1 MNTIG
6 FSNFRRFATFPEMDL
21 GDITLLVGGNN
32 SGKSTLVKALL
43 LCVDNLKLMSSY
55 TKTNIFEFGAPKFRF
70 DANEWHDVKI
80 KTFSRAIHNK
90 PVPVIDLG
98 SDEEKTELPSEM
110 RFVFTIGSFRFV
122 FDVYGERDGDEVT
135 GEVSYI
141 SIEDRGNMVKYDV
154 SFKSH
159 DMCYS
164 VLGST
169 SERETLIKRLYRD
182 YKSAKEELEKL
193 SDEGNDIAAISSQSE
208 KVASL
213 EKRIEEFVNP
223 DDNELPEDFDYEQAL
238 RQQFRNFHA
247 HEYTTTSWDYLPL
260 EFYYSQL
267 NGNLLV
273 DLIGN
278 FIQFAK
284 NPGAAAP
291 KDIEDPNE
299 YGVAMQ
305 EYMRIKAARKD
316 LLQEEDKMRKSQ
328 EDLKALL
335 NSFKIE
341 YITAH
346 AANQNTIYNT
356 ADRNDYIAQ
365 TVHGFV
371 RAKIAR
377 GQKEYAFVTDWM
389 RKFGVGHDFD
399 VISIDGEA
407 YRVKIKDEDNSTVNL
422 ADKGM
427 GSIQLMILLLRL
439 ATILREYEPQN
450 IVALEESDQLRY
462 PTIIIEEPEQNLHP
476 KVQSQLADLFLYL
489 NREYFCRFLIETH
502 SEYIIRKTQVIV
514 AEQDYKNENDMK
526 EHNPFMVYF
535 FEPNASDRP
544 RRMDYAVSGA
554 FKEKFGE
561 GFFDE
566 ASKWDMTIIRK
577 EFELK
582 KKAKK

>member
-1 MNTIG
+1 MSTIG

-90 PVPVIDLG
+90 PVSVIDLG

-135 GEVSYI
+135 GDVSYI
-141 SIEDRGNMVKYDV
+141 SIEDRGNMVKYDI

-159 DMCYS
+159 NMCYS

-193 SDEGNDIAAISSQSE
+193 SDEGSDIAAISSQSE

-238 RQQFRNFHA
+238 RQQFLKFHA
-247 HEYTTTSWDYLPL
+247 HEYTTTSWENLPL

-267 NGNLLV
+267 KGNLLV
-273 DLIGN
+273 DLIVN

-305 EYMRIKAARKD
+305 EYMRIQAARED
-316 LLQEEDKMRKSQ
+316 LKQEEDKIRKSQ

-335 NSFKIE
+335 DSFRIE

-371 RAKIAR
+371 RAKIGR
-377 GQKEYAFVTDWM
+377 GQKEYVFVTDWM
-389 RKFGVGHDFD
+389 RKFGVGRDFD

-407 YRVKIKDEDNSTVNL
+407 YRVKIKDKDDSTVNL

-489 NREYFCRFLIETH
+489 NKEYHCKFVVETH
-502 SEYIIRKTQVIV
+502 SEYLIRKTQVLV
-514 AEQDYKNENDMK
+514 AREGYEDEASMKNN
-526 EHNPFMVYF
+526 NPFKVYYF
-535 FEPNASDRP
+535 DGENKDKSYYSMEYRTD
-544 RRMDYAVSGA
+544 G
-554 FKEKFGE
+554 KFSNEFGT
-561 GFFDE
+561 GFFDT
-566 ASKWDMTIIRK
+566 ASNLA
-577 EFELK
+577 FELF
-582 KKAKK
+582 

>member
-6 FSNFRRFATFPEMDL
+6 FNNFRRFATFPEIDL

-98 SDEEKTELPSEM
+98 SDEEKTELPNEM
-110 RFVFTIGSFRFV
+110 SFVFTIGTFRFII
-122 FDVYGERDGDEVT
+122 DVYGEREGDEVT

-159 DMCYS
+159 KMCYF

-193 SDEGNDIAAISSQSE
+193 SDKGSDIAAISSQSE

-223 DDNELPEDFDYEQAL
+223 DDKELPEDFDYEQAL
-238 RQQFRNFHA
+238 RQQFRNFYA
-247 HEYTTTSWDYLPL
+247 HEYTTTSWYDLPL

-299 YGVAMQ
+299 YGAAIQ
-305 EYMRIKAARKD
+305 EYMYIQAARKE

-439 ATILREYEPQN
+439 ATILREYEPQY
-450 IVALEESDQLRY
+450 IVALEENQLRY

-476 KVQSQLADLFLYL
+476 KVQSQLAELFRDL
-489 NREYFCRFLIETH
+489 NRDYHCNFLIETH
-502 SEYIIRKTQVIV
+502 SEYLIRKTQVLV
-514 AEQDYKNENDMK
+514 ARESYEDEASMKNN
-526 EHNPFMVYF
+526 NPFKVYYF
-535 FEPNASDRP
+535 DGENKDKPYYSMEYRTD
-544 RRMDYAVSGA
+544 G
-554 FKEKFGE
+554 KFSNEFGT
-561 GFFDE
+561 GFFDT
-566 ASKWDMTIIRK
+566 ASNLA
-577 EFELK
+577 FELF
-582 KKAKK
+582 

>member
-305 EYMRIKAARKD
+305 EYMRIQAARED
-316 LLQEEDKMRKSQ
+316 LKQEEDKIRKSQ

-514 AEQDYKNENDMK
+514 AEQDYKNENDMM

>member
-6 FSNFRRFATFPEMDL
+6 FNNFRRFATFPEMDL

-305 EYMRIKAARKD
+305 EYMRIQAARED
-316 LLQEEDKMRKSQ
+316 LKQEEDKIRKSQ

-365 TVHGFV
+365 TVHVFV

-489 NREYFCRFLIETH
+489 NKEYHCKFVVETH
-502 SEYIIRKTQVIV
+502 SEYLIRKTQVLV
-514 AEQDYKNENDMK
+514 SKENFEDNFSMK
-526 EHNPFMVYF
+526 ENNPFMVYYF
-535 FEPNASDRP
+535 DGED
-544 RRMDYAVSGA
+544 
-554 FKEKFGE
+554 EKKPYYPMEYRTDGNFSNEFGT
-561 GFFDE
+561 GFFDAATKLLYE
-566 ASKWDMTIIRK
+566 I
-577 EFELK
+577 L
-582 KKAKK
+582 

>member
-6 FSNFRRFATFPEMDL
+6 FNNFRRFATFPEMDL

-43 LCVDNLKLMSSY
+43 LCVDNLKLMSSS
-55 TKTNIFEFGAPKFRF
+55 TNAPKFRF

-90 PVPVIDLG
+90 PVPV
-98 SDEEKTELPSEM
+98 ELPSEM

-141 SIEDRGNMVKYDV
+141 SIEDRGNMVKYDI

-159 DMCYS
+159 NMCYS

-193 SDEGNDIAAISSQSE
+193 SDEGSDIAAISSQSE

-213 EKRIEEFVNP
+213 ERRIEEFVNP
-223 DDNELPEDFDYEQAL
+223 DDKELPEDFDYEQTL

-247 HEYTTTSWDYLPL
+247 HEYTTTSWYDLPL

-299 YGVAMQ
+299 YGVAM
-305 EYMRIKAARKD
+305 EKYMYIQAARKD
-316 LLQEEDKMRKSQ
+316 LLQEEDKIRKSQ

-377 GQKEYAFVTDWM
+377 GQKEYTFVTDWM

-427 GSIQLMILLLRL
+427 GSIQLMILLLSL

-450 IVALEESDQLRY
+450 IVALKESDHLRY

-476 KVQSQLADLFLYL
+476 KVQSLLADLFLYL
-489 NREYFCRFLIETH
+489 NKEYHCKFVVETH
-502 SEYIIRKTQVIV
+502 SEYLIRKTQVLV
-514 AEQDYKNENDMK
+514 SKENYEDNSSMK
-526 EHNPFMVYF
+526 ENNPFMVYYF
-535 FEPNASDRP
+535 DGENKDKPFYSMEYRTD
-544 RRMDYAVSGA
+544 G
-554 FKEKFGE
+554 KFSNEFGT
-561 GFFDE
+561 GFFDT
-566 ASKWDMTIIRK
+566 ASNLA
-577 EFELK
+577 FELF
-582 KKAKK
+582 

>member
-55 TKTNIFEFGAPKFRF
+55 TKTNIFEFGASKFRF

-110 RFVFTIGSFRFV
+110 RFVFSIGSFRFV

-141 SIEDRGNMVKYDV
+141 SIEDRGNMVKYDI

-159 DMCYS
+159 NMCYS

-193 SDEGNDIAAISSQSE
+193 SDEGSDIAAISSQSE

-238 RQQFRNFHA
+238 RQQFRKFHA
-247 HEYTTTSWDYLPL
+247 HEYTTTSWENLPL

-267 NGNLLV
+267 KGNLLV

-305 EYMRIKAARKD
+305 EYMRIQAARED
-316 LLQEEDKMRKSQ
+316 LKQEEDKIRKSQ

-335 NSFKIE
+335 DSFRIE

-371 RAKIAR
+371 RAKIGR
-377 GQKEYAFVTDWM
+377 GQKEYVFVTDWM

-407 YRVKIKDEDNSTVNL
+407 YRVKIKDKDDSTVNL

-489 NREYFCRFLIETH
+489 NKEYHCKFVVETH
-502 SEYIIRKTQVIV
+502 SEYLIRKTQVLV
-514 AEQDYKNENDMK
+514 SKENFEDNFSMK
-526 EHNPFMVYF
+526 ENNPFMVYYF
-535 FEPNASDRP
+535 NGED
-544 RRMDYAVSGA
+544 
-554 FKEKFGE
+554 EKKPYYPMEYRTDGNFSNEFGT
-561 GFFDE
+561 GFFD
-566 ASKWDMTIIRK
+566 AATKLLYDI
-577 EFELK
+577 L
-582 KKAKK
+582 

>member
-6 FSNFRRFATFPEMDL
+6 FNNFRRFATFPEMDL

-80 KTFSRAIHNK
+80 KTFSRAIHNN

-98 SDEEKTELPSEM
+98 SDEEKTELPNNI
-110 RFVFTIGSFRFV
+110 RFVFTLGSFRFV
-122 FDVYGERDGDEVT
+122 IAVIGEREGDDVT
-135 GEVSYI
+135 GEISYI
-141 SIEDRGNMVKYDV
+141 SIEDRGNMVKYDIYIGAHEM
-154 SFKSH
+154 S
-159 DMCYS
+159 YS

-182 YKSAKEELEKL
+182 YKSAKDELEKL
-193 SDEGNDIAAISSQSE
+193 SDEGSDIAAISSQSE

-213 EKRIEEFVNP
+213 EKRIEEFVSP

-299 YGVAMQ
+299 YGFAMQ
-305 EYMRIKAARKD
+305 EYMRIQAARED
-316 LLQEEDKMRKSQ
+316 LKQEEDKMRKSQ
-328 EDLKALL
+328 DDLKALL

-365 TVHGFV
+365 TVHAFV

-377 GQKEYAFVTDWM
+377 GQKEYTFVTDWM

-407 YRVKIKDEDNSTVNL
+407 YRVKIKDEDNSIVNL

-427 GSIQLMILLLRL
+427 GSIQLIIFLLRL

-450 IVALEESDQLRY
+450 IVVLEESDQLRY

-489 NREYFCRFLIETH
+489 NKEYHCKFVVETH
-502 SEYIIRKTQVIV
+502 SEYLIRKTQVLV
-514 AEQDYKNENDMK
+514 SKENYEDESSMK
-526 EHNPFMVYF
+526 ENNPFMVYYF
-535 FEPNASDRP
+535 DGENKNRP
-544 RRMDYAVSGA
+544 YYPMEYRTDG
-554 FKEKFGE
+554 KFSNEFGT
-561 GFFDE
+561 GFFDI
-566 ASKWDMTIIRK
+566 ASNLA
-577 EFELK
+577 FELF
-582 KKAKK
+582 

>member
-6 FSNFRRFATFPEMDL
+6 FNNFRRFATFPEMDL

-90 PVPVIDLG
+90 PVPV
-98 SDEEKTELPSEM
+98 ELPSEM

-122 FDVYGERDGDEVT
+122 FDVYGEREGDEVT

-141 SIEDRGNMVKYDV
+141 SIEDRGNMVKYDI

-159 DMCYS
+159 NMCYS

-169 SERETLIKRLYRD
+169 SERESLIKRLYRD

-193 SDEGNDIAAISSQSE
+193 SDEGSDIAAISSQSE
-208 KVASL
+208 KVGSL

-238 RQQFRNFHA
+238 RQQFRNFYA
-247 HEYTTTSWDYLPL
+247 HEYTTTSWYDLPL

-305 EYMRIKAARKD
+305 EYMRIQAARED
-316 LLQEEDKMRKSQ
+316 LKQEEDKMRKSQ
-328 EDLKALL
+328 EDLKVLL
-335 NSFKIE
+335 NNFKIE

-377 GQKEYAFVTDWM
+377 GQKEYIFVTDWM

-407 YRVKIKDEDNSTVNL
+407 YIVKIKDEDNSTVNL

>member
-6 FSNFRRFATFPEMDL
+6 FNNFRRFATFPEMDL

-55 TKTNIFEFGAPKFRF
+55 TNTNIFEFDAPKFRF

-90 PVPVIDLG
+90 PVTVIDLG
-98 SDEEKTELPSEM
+98 SDEENTELPSEM
-110 RFVFTIGSFRFV
+110 RFVFTIGTFRFI

-141 SIEDRGNMVKYDV
+141 SIEDRGNMVKYDI

-159 DMCYS
+159 NMCYS

-193 SDEGNDIAAISSQSE
+193 SDEGSDIAAISSQSE
-208 KVASL
+208 KVGSL

-223 DDNELPEDFDYEQAL
+223 DDKELPEDFDYEQAL
-238 RQQFRNFHA
+238 RKQFRNFHA
-247 HEYTTTSWDYLPL
+247 HEYTATSWDKLPL

-299 YGVAMQ
+299 YGVAMD
-305 EYMRIKAARKD
+305 EYMRIQAARKD
-316 LLQEEDKMRKSQ
+316 LQQEEYKMRKSQ

-335 NSFKIE
+335 NNFKIE

-377 GQKEYAFVTDWM
+377 GQKEYIFVTDWM

-450 IVALEESDQLRY
+450 IVTLEESYQLRY

-489 NREYFCRFLIETH
+489 NKEYHCKFVVETH
-502 SEYIIRKTQVIV
+502 SEYLIRKTQVLV
-514 AEQDYKNENDMK
+514 SKENYEDNSSMK
-526 EHNPFMVYF
+526 ENNPFKVYYF
-535 FEPNASDRP
+535 D
-544 RRMDYAVSGA
+544 G
-554 FKEKFGE
+554 EKKDKPYYSMEYRTDGKFSNEFGT
-561 GFFDE
+561 GFFDT
-566 ASKWDMTIIRK
+566 ASNLA
-577 EFELK
+577 FELF
-582 KKAKK
+582 

>member
-6 FSNFRRFATFPEMDL
+6 FNNFRRFATFPEMDL

-90 PVPVIDLG
+90 PVPV
-98 SDEEKTELPSEM
+98 ELPSEM

-141 SIEDRGNMVKYDV
+141 SIEDRGNMVKYDI

-159 DMCYS
+159 NMCYS

-169 SERETLIKRLYRD
+169 SERESLIKRLYRD

-193 SDEGNDIAAISSQSE
+193 SDEGSDIAAISSQSE
-208 KVASL
+208 KVGSL

-223 DDNELPEDFDYEQAL
+223 DDKELPEDFDYEQAL
-238 RQQFRNFHA
+238 RKQFRNFHA
-247 HEYTTTSWDYLPL
+247 HEYTATSWDKLPL

-299 YGVAMQ
+299 YGVAME
-305 EYMRIKAARKD
+305 EYMRIQAARKD
-316 LLQEEDKMRKSQ
+316 LQQEEYKMRKSQ

-335 NSFKIE
+335 NNFKIE

-377 GQKEYAFVTDWM
+377 GQKEYIFVTDWM

-450 IVALEESDQLRY
+450 IVTLEESYQLRY

-489 NREYFCRFLIETH
+489 NKEYHCKFVVETH
-502 SEYIIRKTQVIV
+502 SEYLIRKTQVLV
-514 AEQDYKNENDMK
+514 SKENYEDNSSMK
-526 EHNPFMVYF
+526 ENNPFKVYYF
-535 FEPNASDRP
+535 D
-544 RRMDYAVSGA
+544 G
-554 FKEKFGE
+554 EKKDKPYYSMEYRTDGKFSNEFGT
-561 GFFDE
+561 GFFDT
-566 ASKWDMTIIRK
+566 ASNLA
-577 EFELK
+577 FELF
-582 KKAKK
+582 

>member
-6 FSNFRRFATFPEMDL
+6 FNNFRRFATFPEMDL

-110 RFVFTIGSFRFV
+110 CFVFTIGTFHFII
-122 FDVYGERDGDEVT
+122 DVYGDRNGDEVT
-135 GEVSYI
+135 GEVSHV
-141 SIEDRGNMVKYDV
+141 SIEDRGNMVKYDI

-159 DMCYS
+159 NMCYS

-193 SDEGNDIAAISSQSE
+193 SDEGSDIAAISSQSE

-213 EKRIEEFVNP
+213 EKRIEEFINP

-238 RQQFRNFHA
+238 RQQFRNFYV
-247 HEYTTTSWDYLPL
+247 HEYTATSWDNLPL

-299 YGVAMQ
+299 YGVAM
-305 EYMRIKAARKD
+305 EKYMYIQAARKD
-316 LLQEEDKMRKSQ
+316 LQQEEDKIRKSQ

-377 GQKEYAFVTDWM
+377 GQKEYTFVTDWM

-450 IVALEESDQLRY
+450 MVALEDNDKLRY

-489 NREYFCRFLIETH
+489 NKEYHCKFVVETH
-502 SEYIIRKTQVIV
+502 SEYLIRKTQVLV
-514 AEQDYKNENDMK
+514 SKENFEDKSSMK
-526 EHNPFMVYF
+526 ENNPFKVYYF
-535 FEPNASDRP
+535 DGENKDKPYYSMEYRTD
-544 RRMDYAVSGA
+544 G
-554 FKEKFGE
+554 KFSNEFGT
-561 GFFDE
+561 GFFDT
-566 ASKWDMTIIRK
+566 ASNLA
-577 EFELK
+577 FELF
-582 KKAKK
+582 

>member
-6 FSNFRRFATFPEMDL
+6 FNNFRRFATFPEMDL

-159 DMCYS
+159 VMWYS

-193 SDEGNDIAAISSQSE
+193 SDEGSDIAAISSQSE

-247 HEYTTTSWDYLPL
+247 HEYTTTSWYDLPL

-299 YGVAMQ
+299 YGAAMQ

-371 RAKIAR
+371 RAQIAR
-377 GQKEYAFVTDWM
+377 GQKEYTFVTDWM
-389 RKFGVGHDFD
+389 RKLGVGHDFD

-450 IVALEESDQLRY
+450 IVALRELCC

-489 NREYFCRFLIETH
+489 NKEYHCKFVVETH
-502 SEYIIRKTQVIV
+502 SEYLIRKTQVLV
-514 AEQDYKNENDMK
+514 SKENYEDNSSMK
-526 EHNPFMVYF
+526 ENNPFMVYYF
-535 FEPNASDRP
+535 DGEN
-544 RRMDYAVSGA
+544 
-554 FKEKFGE
+554 EKKPYYPMEYRTDGNFSNEFGT
-561 GFFDE
+561 GFFDAATKLLYE
-566 ASKWDMTIIRK
+566 I
-577 EFELK
+577 L
-582 KKAKK
+582 

>member
-6 FSNFRRFATFPEMDL
+6 FNNFRRFATFPEMDL

-110 RFVFTIGSFRFV
+110 RFVFTIGSFHFSIHV
-122 FDVYGERDGDEVT
+122 SGEREGDEVT
-135 GEVSYI
+135 GKVSYI

-193 SDEGNDIAAISSQSE
+193 SDEGSDIAAISSQSE

-213 EKRIEEFVNP
+213 EKRIEEFINP
-223 DDNELPEDFDYEQAL
+223 DDNEFPEDFDYEQAL
-238 RQQFRNFHA
+238 RQQFRKFHA
-247 HEYTTTSWDYLPL
+247 HEYTTTSWYDLPL

-291 KDIEDPNE
+291 KDIEDPNN
-299 YGVAMQ
+299 YGAAMQ
-305 EYMRIKAARKD
+305 EYMRIQAARKD

-365 TVHGFV
+365 TVHGFM

-377 GQKEYAFVTDWM
+377 GQKEYTFVTDWM

-399 VISIDGEA
+399 IISIDGEA
-407 YRVKIKDEDNSTVNL
+407 YRVKIKDEDNSIVNL

-427 GSIQLMILLLRL
+427 GSIQLMILLLCL
-439 ATILREYEPQN
+439 ATILREYEPQS
-450 IVALEESDQLRY
+450 IVALEERDQLCY

-476 KVQSQLADLFLYL
+476 KVQSLLADLFLYL
-489 NREYFCRFLIETH
+489 NKEYHCKFVVETH
-502 SEYIIRKTQVIV
+502 SEYLIRKTQVLV
-514 AEQDYKNENDMK
+514 SKENYEDNSSMK
-526 EHNPFMVYF
+526 ENNPFMVYYF
-535 FEPNASDRP
+535 DGEN
-544 RRMDYAVSGA
+544 
-554 FKEKFGE
+554 EKKPYYPMEYRTDGNFSNEFGT
-561 GFFDE
+561 GFFDAATNLLYE
-566 ASKWDMTIIRK
+566 I
-577 EFELK
+577 L
-582 KKAKK
+582 

>member
-6 FSNFRRFATFPEMDL
+6 FNNFRRFATFPEMDL

-90 PVPVIDLG
+90 PVPV
-98 SDEEKTELPSEM
+98 ELPSEM
-110 RFVFTIGSFRFV
+110 RFGFTIGSCRFV

-141 SIEDRGNMVKYDV
+141 SIEDRGNMVKYDI

-159 DMCYS
+159 NMCYS

-169 SERETLIKRLYRD
+169 SERESLIKRLYRD

-193 SDEGNDIAAISSQSE
+193 SDEGSDIAAISSQSE
-208 KVASL
+208 KVGSL

-223 DDNELPEDFDYEQAL
+223 DDKELPEDFDYEQAL
-238 RQQFRNFHA
+238 RKQFRNFHA
-247 HEYTTTSWDYLPL
+247 HEYTATSWDKLPL

-299 YGVAMQ
+299 YGVAMD
-305 EYMRIKAARKD
+305 EYMRIQAARKD
-316 LLQEEDKMRKSQ
+316 LQQEEYKMRKSQ

-335 NSFKIE
+335 NNFKIE

-377 GQKEYAFVTDWM
+377 GQKEYIFVTDWM

-450 IVALEESDQLRY
+450 IVTLEESYQLRY

-489 NREYFCRFLIETH
+489 NKEYHCKFVVETH
-502 SEYIIRKTQVIV
+502 SEYLIRKTQVLV
-514 AEQDYKNENDMK
+514 SKENYEDNSSMK
-526 EHNPFMVYF
+526 ENNPFKVYYF
-535 FEPNASDRP
+535 D
-544 RRMDYAVSGA
+544 G
-554 FKEKFGE
+554 EKKDKPYYSMEYRTDGKFSNEFGT
-561 GFFDE
+561 GFFDT
-566 ASKWDMTIIRK
+566 ASNLA
-577 EFELK
+577 FELF
-582 KKAKK
+582 

>member
-6 FSNFRRFATFPEMDL
+6 FNNFRRFATFPEMDL
-21 GDITLLVGGNN
+21 GNITLLVGGNN

-55 TKTNIFEFGAPKFRF
+55 TKTNLFEFAAPKFRF

-98 SDEEKTELPSEM
+98 RDEEKTELPSEM

-141 SIEDRGNMVKYDV
+141 SIEDRGNMVKYDI
-154 SFKSH
+154 SFKSSN
-159 DMCYS
+159 MCYS

-193 SDEGNDIAAISSQSE
+193 SDEGSDIAAISSQSE

-213 EKRIEEFVNP
+213 EKHIEEFVNS

-238 RQQFRNFHA
+238 RQQFRNSHA
-247 HEYTTTSWDYLPL
+247 HEYTTTSWYYLPF
-260 EFYYSQL
+260 EFYFYQL

-278 FIQFAK
+278 FIKFAQ

-291 KDIEDPNE
+291 KDTEGPNE

-305 EYMRIKAARKD
+305 EYMRIQAARED
-316 LLQEEDKMRKSQ
+316 LKQEEDKIRKSQ

-341 YITAH
+341 YITVH

-371 RAKIAR
+371 RAKITR
-377 GQKEYAFVTDWM
+377 GQKEYTFVTDWM

-407 YRVKIKDEDNSTVNL
+407 YRVKIKDEVGSTANL

-489 NREYFCRFLIETH
+489 NKEYHCKFVVETH
-502 SEYIIRKTQVIV
+502 SEYLIRKTQVLV
-514 AEQDYKNENDMK
+514 AREGYEDEASMKNN
-526 EHNPFMVYF
+526 NPFKVYYF
-535 FEPNASDRP
+535 DGENEDKPYYSMEYRTD
-544 RRMDYAVSGA
+544 G
-554 FKEKFGE
+554 KFSNEFGT
-561 GFFDE
+561 GFFDT
-566 ASKWDMTIIRK
+566 ASNLA
-577 EFELK
+577 FELF
-582 KKAKK
+582 

>member
-1 MNTIG
+1 
-6 FSNFRRFATFPEMDL
+6 MDL

-122 FDVYGERDGDEVT
+122 FDVYGERDDDEVT

-223 DDNELPEDFDYEQAL
+223 DDNELPEDFNYEQAL

-305 EYMRIKAARKD
+305 EYMRIQAARED
-316 LLQEEDKMRKSQ
+316 LKQEEDKIRKSQ

-489 NREYFCRFLIETH
+489 NKEYYCKFVVETH
-502 SEYIIRKTQVIV
+502 SEYLIRKTQVLV
-514 AEQDYKNENDMK
+514 SKENFEDNSSMK
-526 EHNPFMVYF
+526 ENNPFKVYYF
-535 FEPNASDRP
+535 DGENKDKPYYSMEYRTD
-544 RRMDYAVSGA
+544 G
-554 FKEKFGE
+554 KFSNEFGT
-561 GFFDE
+561 GFFDT
-566 ASKWDMTIIRK
+566 ASNLA
-577 EFELK
+577 FELF
-582 KKAKK
+582 

>member
-110 RFVFTIGSFRFV
+110 RFVFSIGSFRFV

-141 SIEDRGNMVKYDV
+141 SIEDRGNMVKYDI

-159 DMCYS
+159 NMCYS

-193 SDEGNDIAAISSQSE
+193 SDEGSDIAAISSQSE

-238 RQQFRNFHA
+238 RQQFRKFHA
-247 HEYTTTSWDYLPL
+247 HEYTTTSWENLPL

-267 NGNLLV
+267 KGNLLV

-305 EYMRIKAARKD
+305 EYMRIQAARED
-316 LLQEEDKMRKSQ
+316 LKQEEDKIRKSQ

-335 NSFKIE
+335 DSFRIE

-371 RAKIAR
+371 RAKIGR
-377 GQKEYAFVTDWM
+377 GQKEYVFVTDWM

-407 YRVKIKDEDNSTVNL
+407 YRVKIKDKDDSTVNL

-439 ATILREYEPQN
+439 AAILREYEPQN

-489 NREYFCRFLIETH
+489 NKEYHCKFVVETH
-502 SEYIIRKTQVIV
+502 SEYLIRKTQVLV
-514 AEQDYKNENDMK
+514 SKENFEDNFSMK
-526 EHNPFMVYF
+526 ENNPFMVYYF
-535 FEPNASDRP
+535 NGED
-544 RRMDYAVSGA
+544 
-554 FKEKFGE
+554 EKKPYYPMEYRTDGNFSNEFGT
-561 GFFDE
+561 GFFD
-566 ASKWDMTIIRK
+566 AATKLLYDI
-577 EFELK
+577 L
-582 KKAKK
+582 

>member
-6 FSNFRRFATFPEMDL
+6 FNNFRRFATFPEMDL

-43 LCVDNLKLMSSY
+43 LCVDNLKLMSSS
-55 TKTNIFEFGAPKFRF
+55 TKTNIGAPKFRF

-305 EYMRIKAARKD
+305 EYMRIQAARED
-316 LLQEEDKMRKSQ
+316 LKQEEDKIRKSQ

>member
-1 MNTIG
+1 MSDMNTIG
-6 FSNFRRFATFPEMDL
+6 FNNFRRFATFPEMDL

-90 PVPVIDLG
+90 PVPV
-98 SDEEKTELPSEM
+98 ELPSEM

-141 SIEDRGNMVKYDV
+141 SIEDRGNMVKYDI

-159 DMCYS
+159 NMCYS

-193 SDEGNDIAAISSQSE
+193 SDEGSDIAAISSQSE
-208 KVASL
+208 KVGSL

-238 RQQFRNFHA
+238 RQQFRNFYA
-247 HEYTTTSWDYLPL
+247 HEYTTTSWYDLPL

-305 EYMRIKAARKD
+305 EYMRIQAARED
-316 LLQEEDKMRKSQ
+316 LKQEEDKMRKSQ
-328 EDLKALL
+328 EDLKVLL
-335 NSFKIE
+335 NNFKIE

-377 GQKEYAFVTDWM
+377 GQKEYIFVTDWM

-407 YRVKIKDEDNSTVNL
+407 YIVKIKDEDNSTVNL

-450 IVALEESDQLRY
+450 IVTLEESYQLRY

-489 NREYFCRFLIETH
+489 NKEYHCKFVVETH
-502 SEYIIRKTQVIV
+502 SEYLIRKTQVLV
-514 AEQDYKNENDMK
+514 SKENYEDNSSMK
-526 EHNPFMVYF
+526 ENNPFKVYYF
-535 FEPNASDRP
+535 D
-544 RRMDYAVSGA
+544 G
-554 FKEKFGE
+554 EKKDKPYYSMEYRTDGKFSNEFGT
-561 GFFDE
+561 GFFDT
-566 ASKWDMTIIRK
+566 ASNLA
-577 EFELK
+577 FELF
-582 KKAKK
+582 

>member
-6 FSNFRRFATFPEMDL
+6 FNNFRRFATFPEMDL

-110 RFVFTIGSFRFV
+110 RFVFSIGSFRFV

-141 SIEDRGNMVKYDV
+141 SIEDRGNMVKYDIY
-154 SFKSH
+154 FKSH
-159 DMCYS
+159 NMCYS

-193 SDEGNDIAAISSQSE
+193 SDEGSDIAAISSQSE

-238 RQQFRNFHA
+238 RQQFRKFHA
-247 HEYTTTSWDYLPL
+247 HEYTTTSWENLPL

-267 NGNLLV
+267 KGNLLV

-305 EYMRIKAARKD
+305 EYMRIQAARED
-316 LLQEEDKMRKSQ
+316 LKQEEDKIRKSQ

-335 NSFKIE
+335 DSFRIE

-371 RAKIAR
+371 RAKIGR
-377 GQKEYAFVTDWM
+377 GQKEYVFVTDWM

-407 YRVKIKDEDNSTVNL
+407 YRVKIKDKDDSTVNL

-489 NREYFCRFLIETH
+489 NKEYHCKFVVETH
-502 SEYIIRKTQVIV
+502 SEYLIRKTQVLV
-514 AEQDYKNENDMK
+514 SKENFEDNFSMK
-526 EHNPFMVYF
+526 ENNPFMVYYF
-535 FEPNASDRP
+535 NGED
-544 RRMDYAVSGA
+544 
-554 FKEKFGE
+554 EKKPYYPMEYRTDGNFSNEFGT
-561 GFFDE
+561 GFFD
-566 ASKWDMTIIRK
+566 AATKLLYDI
-577 EFELK
+577 L
-582 KKAKK
+582 

>member
-110 RFVFTIGSFRFV
+110 RFVFTIGSFLFV

-141 SIEDRGNMVKYDV
+141 SIEDRGNMVKYDI

-159 DMCYS
+159 NMCYS
-164 VLGST
+164 VLGSI

-193 SDEGNDIAAISSQSE
+193 SDEGSDIAAISSQSE

-213 EKRIEEFVNP
+213 EKRIEEFVYP

-238 RQQFRNFHA
+238 RQQFLKFHA
-247 HEYTTTSWDYLPL
+247 HEYTTTSWENLPL

-267 NGNLLV
+267 KGNLLV

-305 EYMRIKAARKD
+305 EYMRIQAARED
-316 LLQEEDKMRKSQ
+316 LKQEEDKIRKSQ

-335 NSFKIE
+335 DSFRIE

-371 RAKIAR
+371 RAKIGR
-377 GQKEYAFVTDWM
+377 GQKEYVFVTDWM

-407 YRVKIKDEDNSTVNL
+407 YRVKIKDKDDSTVNL

-489 NREYFCRFLIETH
+489 NKEYHCKFVVETH
-502 SEYIIRKTQVIV
+502 SEYLIRKTQVLV
-514 AEQDYKNENDMK
+514 AREGYEDEASMKNN
-526 EHNPFMVYF
+526 NPFKVYYF
-535 FEPNASDRP
+535 DGENKDKSYYSMEYRTD
-544 RRMDYAVSGA
+544 G
-554 FKEKFGE
+554 KFSNEFGT
-561 GFFDE
+561 GFFDT
-566 ASKWDMTIIRK
+566 ASNLA
-577 EFELK
+577 FELF
-582 KKAKK
+582 

>member
-122 FDVYGERDGDEVT
+122 FDVYGERDDDEVT

-223 DDNELPEDFDYEQAL
+223 DDNELPEDFNYEQAL

-305 EYMRIKAARKD
+305 EYMRIQAARED
-316 LLQEEDKMRKSQ
+316 LKQEEDKIRKSQ

-489 NREYFCRFLIETH
+489 NKEYYCKFVVETH
-502 SEYIIRKTQVIV
+502 SEYLIRKTQVLV
-514 AEQDYKNENDMK
+514 SKENFEDNSSMK
-526 EHNPFMVYF
+526 ENNPFKVYYF
-535 FEPNASDRP
+535 DGENKDKPYYSMEYRTD
-544 RRMDYAVSGA
+544 G
-554 FKEKFGE
+554 KFSNEFGT
-561 GFFDE
+561 GFFDT
-566 ASKWDMTIIRK
+566 ASNLA
-577 EFELK
+577 FELF
-582 KKAKK
+582 

>member
-6 FSNFRRFATFPEMDL
+6 FNNFRRFATFPEMDL

-122 FDVYGERDGDEVT
+122 FDVYGERDGDEVI

-305 EYMRIKAARKD
+305 EYMRIQAARED
-316 LLQEEDKMRKSQ
+316 LKQEEDKIRKSQ

-427 GSIQLMILLLRL
+427 GSIQLMILFLRL

-489 NREYFCRFLIETH
+489 NKEYYCKFVVETH
-502 SEYIIRKTQVIV
+502 SEYLIRKTQVLV
-514 AEQDYKNENDMK
+514 SKENFEDNSSMK
-526 EHNPFMVYF
+526 ENNPFKVYYF
-535 FEPNASDRP
+535 DGENKDKPYYSMEYRTD
-544 RRMDYAVSGA
+544 G
-554 FKEKFGE
+554 KFSNEFGT
-561 GFFDE
+561 GFFDT
-566 ASKWDMTIIRK
+566 ASNLA
-577 EFELK
+577 FELF
-582 KKAKK
+582 

>member
-6 FSNFRRFATFPEMDL
+6 FNNFRRFATFPEMDL

-55 TKTNIFEFGAPKFRF
+55 TNTNIFEFDAPKFRF

-90 PVPVIDLG
+90 PVQVIDLG

-110 RFVFTIGSFRFV
+110 RFVFTIGTFHFII
-122 FDVYGERDGDEVT
+122 DVYGERNGDEVT
-135 GEVSYI
+135 GEVSYV

-159 DMCYS
+159 FMCYS

-169 SERETLIKRLYRD
+169 SERESLIKRLYRD

-193 SDEGNDIAAISSQSE
+193 SDEGSDIAAISSQSE
-208 KVASL
+208 KVGSL

-223 DDNELPEDFDYEQAL
+223 EENELPEDFDYEQAL
-238 RQQFRNFHA
+238 RQLFRNSHA
-247 HEYTTTSWDYLPL
+247 HEYTTTSWDHLPL

-299 YGVAMQ
+299 YGVAMEAYKYIQ
-305 EYMRIKAARKD
+305 DARKY
-316 LLQEEDKMRKSQ
+316 LLQEEDKIRKSQ
-328 EDLKALL
+328 EELKALL

-377 GQKEYAFVTDWM
+377 GQKEYTFVTDWM

-407 YRVKIKDEDNSTVNL
+407 YRVKIKDEDNSNVNL

-462 PTIIIEEPEQNLHP
+462 PTVIIEEPEQNLHP

-489 NREYFCRFLIETH
+489 NKEFHCKFVVETH
-502 SEYIIRKTQVIV
+502 SEYLIRKTQVLV
-514 AEQDYKNENDMK
+514 SKENFEDKSSMK
-526 EHNPFMVYF
+526 ENNPFKVYYF
-535 FEPNASDRP
+535 D
-544 RRMDYAVSGA
+544 G
-554 FKEKFGE
+554 EKKDKPYYSMEYRTDGKFSNEFGT
-561 GFFDE
+561 GFFDT
-566 ASKWDMTIIRK
+566 ASNLA
-577 EFELK
+577 FELF
-582 KKAKK
+582 

>member
-6 FSNFRRFATFPEMDL
+6 FNNFRRFATFPEMDL

-141 SIEDRGNMVKYDV
+141 SIEDRGNMVKYDI

-159 DMCYS
+159 NMCYS

-193 SDEGNDIAAISSQSE
+193 SDEGSDIAAISSQSE

-213 EKRIEEFVNP
+213 EKRIEEFINP
-223 DDNELPEDFDYEQAL
+223 DDNELPEDFDYKQAL
-238 RQQFRNFHA
+238 RQQFLNFYA
-247 HEYTTTSWDYLPL
+247 HEYITTSWYELPL

-278 FIQFAK
+278 FIQFSK

-299 YGVAMQ
+299 YGAAIQ
-305 EYMRIKAARKD
+305 EYMRIQTARKD
-316 LLQEEDKMRKSQ
+316 LKQEEDKIRKSQ

-377 GQKEYAFVTDWM
+377 GKKEYAFVTDWM

-450 IVALEESDQLRY
+450 IVTLEENQLRY

-489 NREYFCRFLIETH
+489 NKEYHCKFVVETH
-502 SEYIIRKTQVIV
+502 SEYLIRKTQVLV
-514 AEQDYKNENDMK
+514 SKENFEDNSSMK
-526 EHNPFMVYF
+526 ENNPFKVYYF
-535 FEPNASDRP
+535 DGENKDKPYYSMEYRTD
-544 RRMDYAVSGA
+544 G
-554 FKEKFGE
+554 KFSNEFGT
-561 GFFDE
+561 GFFDT
-566 ASKWDMTIIRK
+566 ASNLA
-577 EFELK
+577 FELF
-582 KKAKK
+582 

>member
-1 MNTIG
+1 MSDMNTIG
-6 FSNFRRFATFPEMDL
+6 FNNFRRFTTFPEMDL

-55 TKTNIFEFGAPKFRF
+55 TKTNIFEFGALKFRF

-122 FDVYGERDGDEVT
+122 LDVYGERDGDEVT

-260 EFYYSQL
+260 EFYYNQL

-305 EYMRIKAARKD
+305 EYMRIKAARED
-316 LLQEEDKMRKSQ
+316 LKQEEDKMRKSQ

-346 AANQNTIYNT
+346 AANQNTIYST

-365 TVHGFV
+365 TVHGFM

-377 GQKEYAFVTDWM
+377 GQKEYTFVTDWM

-450 IVALEESDQLRY
+450 IVTLEESYQLRY

-489 NREYFCRFLIETH
+489 NKEYHCKFVVETH
-502 SEYIIRKTQVIV
+502 SEYLIRKTQVLV
-514 AEQDYKNENDMK
+514 SKENYEDKSSMK
-526 EHNPFMVYF
+526 DNNPFMVYYF
-535 FEPNASDRP
+535 DGENGKKPYYPMEYRTDGNFSNE
-544 RRMDYAVSGA
+544 
-554 FKEKFGE
+554 FGT
-561 GFFDE
+561 GFFDAATKLLYE
-566 ASKWDMTIIRK
+566 I
-577 EFELK
+577 L
-582 KKAKK
+582 

>member
-90 PVPVIDLG
+90 PVSVIDLG

-135 GEVSYI
+135 GDVSYI
-141 SIEDRGNMVKYDV
+141 SIEDRGNMVKYDI

-159 DMCYS
+159 NMCYS

-193 SDEGNDIAAISSQSE
+193 SDEGSDIAAISSQSE

-238 RQQFRNFHA
+238 RQQFLKFHA
-247 HEYTTTSWDYLPL
+247 HEYTTTSWENLPL

-267 NGNLLV
+267 KGNLLV

-305 EYMRIKAARKD
+305 EYMRIQAARED
-316 LLQEEDKMRKSQ
+316 LKQEEDKIRKSQ

-335 NSFKIE
+335 DSFRIE

-371 RAKIAR
+371 RAKIGR
-377 GQKEYAFVTDWM
+377 GQKEYVFVTDWM
-389 RKFGVGHDFD
+389 RKFGVGRDFD

-407 YRVKIKDEDNSTVNL
+407 YRVKIKDKDDSTVNL

-489 NREYFCRFLIETH
+489 NKEYHCKFVVETH
-502 SEYIIRKTQVIV
+502 SEYLIRKTQVLV
-514 AEQDYKNENDMK
+514 AREGYEDEASMKNN
-526 EHNPFMVYF
+526 NPFKVYYF
-535 FEPNASDRP
+535 DGENKDKSYYSMEYRTD
-544 RRMDYAVSGA
+544 G
-554 FKEKFGE
+554 KFSNEFGT
-561 GFFDE
+561 GFFDT
-566 ASKWDMTIIRK
+566 ASNLA
-577 EFELK
+577 FELF
-582 KKAKK
+582 

>member
-6 FSNFRRFATFPEMDL
+6 FNNFRRFATFPELDL

-43 LCVDNLKLMSSY
+43 LCVDNLKLMSSS

-98 SDEEKTELPSEM
+98 SDEVKTELPSEM
-110 RFVFTIGSFRFV
+110 RFVFTIGTFHFII
-122 FDVYGERDGDEVT
+122 DVYGDRNGDEVT
-135 GEVSYI
+135 GEVSHV

-159 DMCYS
+159 VMCYF

-169 SERETLIKRLYRD
+169 SERESLIKRLYRD

-223 DDNELPEDFDYEQAL
+223 DDLDLPEDFDYEQAL
-238 RQQFRNFHA
+238 RQQFRNFYA
-247 HEYTTTSWDYLPL
+247 HEYTTTSWNDLPL

-299 YGVAMQ
+299 YGAAIQ
-305 EYMRIKAARKD
+305 EYMYIQTARKD

-371 RAKIAR
+371 RVKITR
-377 GQKEYAFVTDWM
+377 GQKEYTFVTDWM
-389 RKFGVGHDFD
+389 RKFGVGYDFD

-450 IVALEESDQLRY
+450 IVTLEESDQLRY

-489 NREYFCRFLIETH
+489 NKEYHCKFVVETH
-502 SEYIIRKTQVIV
+502 SEYLIRKTQVLV
-514 AEQDYKNENDMK
+514 AREGYEDEASMKNN
-526 EHNPFMVYF
+526 NPFKVYYF
-535 FEPNASDRP
+535 DGENKDKSYYSMEYRTD
-544 RRMDYAVSGA
+544 G
-554 FKEKFGE
+554 KFSNEFGT
-561 GFFDE
+561 GFFDT
-566 ASKWDMTIIRK
+566 ASNLA
-577 EFELK
+577 FELF
-582 KKAKK
+582 

>member
-305 EYMRIKAARKD
+305 EYMRIQAARED
-316 LLQEEDKMRKSQ
+316 LKQEEDKIRKSQ

-389 RKFGVGHDFD
+389 RKFGAGHDFD

>member
-1 MNTIG
+1 MTILWPPFVG
-6 FSNFRRFATFPEMDL
+6 WMFFCSLLFRIL
-21 GDITLLVGGNN
+21 
-32 SGKSTLVKALL
+32 
-43 LCVDNLKLMSSY
+43 
-55 TKTNIFEFGAPKFRF
+55 
-70 DANEWHDVKI
+70 
-80 KTFSRAIHNK
+80 SRTR
-90 PVPVIDLG
+90 V
-98 SDEEKTELPSEM
+98 
-110 RFVFTIGSFRFV
+110 
-122 FDVYGERDGDEVT
+122 
-135 GEVSYI
+135 YI
-141 SIEDRGNMVKYDV
+141 SIEDRGNMVKYDI

-159 DMCYS
+159 NMCYS

-193 SDEGNDIAAISSQSE
+193 SDEGSDIAAISSQSE

-238 RQQFRNFHA
+238 RQQFLKFHA
-247 HEYTTTSWDYLPL
+247 HEYTTTSWENLPL

-267 NGNLLV
+267 KGNLLV

-305 EYMRIKAARKD
+305 EYMRIQAARED
-316 LLQEEDKMRKSQ
+316 LKQEEDKIRKSQ

-335 NSFKIE
+335 DSFRIE

-371 RAKIAR
+371 RAKIGR
-377 GQKEYAFVTDWM
+377 GQKEYVFVTDWM

-407 YRVKIKDEDNSTVNL
+407 YRVKIKDKDDSTVNL

-489 NREYFCRFLIETH
+489 NKEYHCKFVVETH
-502 SEYIIRKTQVIV
+502 SEYLIRKTQVLV
-514 AEQDYKNENDMK
+514 SKENFEDNFSMK
-526 EHNPFMVYF
+526 ENNPFMVYYF
-535 FEPNASDRP
+535 DGED
-544 RRMDYAVSGA
+544 
-554 FKEKFGE
+554 EKKPYYPMEYRTDGNFSNEFGT
-561 GFFDE
+561 GFFD
-566 ASKWDMTIIRK
+566 AATKLLYDI
-577 EFELK
+577 L
-582 KKAKK
+582 

>member
-55 TKTNIFEFGAPKFRF
+55 TKTNIFELGAPKFRF

-110 RFVFTIGSFRFV
+110 RFVFSIGSFRFV

-141 SIEDRGNMVKYDV
+141 SIEDRGNMVKYDI

-159 DMCYS
+159 NMCYS

-193 SDEGNDIAAISSQSE
+193 SDEGSDIAAISSQSE

-238 RQQFRNFHA
+238 RQQFRKFHA
-247 HEYTTTSWDYLPL
+247 HEYTTTSWENLPL

-267 NGNLLV
+267 KGNLLV

-305 EYMRIKAARKD
+305 EYMRIQAARED
-316 LLQEEDKMRKSQ
+316 LKQEEDKIRKSQ

-335 NSFKIE
+335 DSFRIE

-371 RAKIAR
+371 RAKIGR
-377 GQKEYAFVTDWM
+377 GQKEYVFVTDWM

-407 YRVKIKDEDNSTVNL
+407 YRVKIKDKDDSTVNL

-489 NREYFCRFLIETH
+489 NKEYHCKFVVETH
-502 SEYIIRKTQVIV
+502 SEYLIRKTQVLV
-514 AEQDYKNENDMK
+514 SKENFEDNFSMK
-526 EHNPFMVYF
+526 ENNPFMVYYF
-535 FEPNASDRP
+535 NGED
-544 RRMDYAVSGA
+544 
-554 FKEKFGE
+554 EKKPYYPMEYRTDGNFSNEFGT
-561 GFFDE
+561 GFFD
-566 ASKWDMTIIRK
+566 AATKLLYDI
-577 EFELK
+577 L
-582 KKAKK
+582 

>member
-193 SDEGNDIAAISSQSE
+193 SDEGSDIVAISSQSE

-305 EYMRIKAARKD
+305 EYMRIQAARED
-316 LLQEEDKMRKSQ
+316 LKQEEDKIRKSQ

>member
-1 MNTIG
+1 
-6 FSNFRRFATFPEMDL
+6 
-21 GDITLLVGGNN
+21 
-32 SGKSTLVKALL
+32 
-43 LCVDNLKLMSSY
+43 
-55 TKTNIFEFGAPKFRF
+55 
-70 DANEWHDVKI
+70 
-80 KTFSRAIHNK
+80 
-90 PVPVIDLG
+90 
-98 SDEEKTELPSEM
+98 M

-122 FDVYGERDGDEVT
+122 LDVYGNRDSDEVT
-135 GEVSYI
+135 GEVSNI

-159 DMCYS
+159 SMCYS

-182 YKSAKEELEKL
+182 YVSAKEELERL
-193 SDEGNDIAAISSQSE
+193 SDEGNDISAISSQSE

-223 DDNELPEDFDYEQAL
+223 DENELPEDFDYEKAL

-247 HEYTTTSWDYLPL
+247 HEYTTTSWDLPL
-260 EFYYSQL
+260 EFYNNQL

-284 NPGAAAP
+284 NPGTAAT
-291 KDIEDPNE
+291 KDIIDPNE
-299 YGVAMQ
+299 DGGAAML
-305 EYMRIKAARKD
+305 EYMRIQAARED
-316 LLQEEDKMRKSQ
+316 LKQEEDKMRKSQ

-365 TVHGFV
+365 TVHEFV
-371 RAKIAR
+371 RAKIGR
-377 GQKEYAFVTDWM
+377 GQKEYTFVTDWM

-450 IVALEESDQLRY
+450 LVVLEEIAQLCY

-476 KVQSQLADLFLYL
+476 KVQSLLADLFLYL
-489 NREYFCRFLIETH
+489 NKEYHCKFVVETH
-502 SEYIIRKTQVIV
+502 SEYLIRKTQVIV
-514 AEQDYKNENDMK
+514 SKENYEDELSMK
-526 EHNPFMVYF
+526 ENNPFMVYYF
-535 FEPNASDRP
+535 DGENEKEPYYPMEYRTDGNFSN
-544 RRMDYAVSGA
+544 
-554 FKEKFGE
+554 EFGT
-561 GFFDE
+561 GFFDAATKLLYE
-566 ASKWDMTIIRK
+566 I
-577 EFELK
+577 L
-582 KKAKK
+582 

>member
-6 FSNFRRFATFPEMDL
+6 FNNFRRFAKFPEMDL

-43 LCVDNLKLMSSY
+43 LCVDNLKLMSSS

-141 SIEDRGNMVKYDV
+141 SIEDRGNMVKYDI

-159 DMCYS
+159 NMCYS

-193 SDEGNDIAAISSQSE
+193 SDEGSDIAAISSQSE

-213 EKRIEEFVNP
+213 EKRIEEFINP

-260 EFYYSQL
+260 EFYYNQL

-291 KDIEDPNE
+291 KYIEDPNE
-299 YGVAMQ
+299 YGVAMEKDMYIQ
-305 EYMRIKAARKD
+305 AARKD
-316 LLQEEDKMRKSQ
+316 LLQEEDKIRKSQ

-377 GQKEYAFVTDWM
+377 GQKEYTFVTDWM

-450 IVALEESDQLRY
+450 MVALEDNDKLRY
-462 PTIIIEEPEQNLHP
+462 PTIVIEEPEQNLHP
-476 KVQSQLADLFLYL
+476 KVQSLLADLFLYL

-502 SEYIIRKTQVIV
+502 SEYIIRKTQAIV
-514 AEQDYKNENDMK
+514 AEQDYKNEDELN

-554 FKEKFGE
+554 FKDKFGE

>member
-6 FSNFRRFATFPEMDL
+6 FNNFRRFATFPEMDL

-55 TKTNIFEFGAPKFRF
+55 TKTNILEFGTPKFRF

-98 SDEEKTELPSEM
+98 SDEEKTELPGEM

-122 FDVYGERDGDEVT
+122 FDVYGERDSDEVT
-135 GEVSYI
+135 GEVSHI

-182 YKSAKEELEKL
+182 YKSTKEELEKL
-193 SDEGNDIAAISSQSE
+193 SDEGSDIAAISSQSE

-213 EKRIEEFVNP
+213 EKRIEEFINP
-223 DDNELPEDFDYEQAL
+223 DNNELPEEFDYEQAL

-247 HEYTTTSWDYLPL
+247 HEYTTTSWHVLPL
-260 EFYYSQL
+260 EFYYNQL

-284 NPGAAAP
+284 NPGVAAP
-291 KDIEDPNE
+291 KDIKDQNE
-299 YGVAMQ
+299 YEVAMQ
-305 EYMRIKAARKD
+305 EYMRIQAARKD
-316 LLQEEDKMRKSQ
+316 LKLEEDKMRKSQ
-328 EDLKALL
+328 DDLKALL
-335 NSFKIE
+335 NSFKLE
-341 YITAH
+341 YISAH

-365 TVHGFV
+365 TVHEFV

-377 GQKEYAFVTDWM
+377 GQREYTFVTDWM
-389 RKFGVGHDFD
+389 RKFEVGHDFD
-399 VISIDGEA
+399 IISIDGEA

-439 ATILREYEPQN
+439 ATTLREYEPKN
-450 IVALEESDQLRY
+450 IVAQEESDKLRY

-489 NREYFCRFLIETH
+489 NKEYFCKFIIETH
-502 SEYIIRKTQVIV
+502 SEYIIRKTQVLV
-514 AEQDYKNENDMK
+514 AKEGYEDESSMK
-526 EHNPFMVYF
+526 ENNPFRVYYF
-535 FEPNASDRP
+535 DGENKAKPYYSMEYRTD
-544 RRMDYAVSGA
+544 G
-554 FKEKFGE
+554 KFSNEFGT
-561 GFFDE
+561 GFFDT
-566 ASKWDMTIIRK
+566 ASNLA
-577 EFELK
+577 FELF
-582 KKAKK
+582 